1 MMKIKVCHLTSVHSV
16 FDTRIFYKECKSLER
31 AGYNVSLL
39 AKHNEKEIIDNIS
52 IIPFKSPGNRF
63 LRILISPFKM
73 FFLALKEKAVVYHFH
88 DPELIITGLLLRIFT
103 NSKIVYDIHDNY
115 SKIIIDKS
123 WIKFKFLRLF
133 ISKLFLYFELMTCK
147 IMSANVVIL
156 PNWLNKYPKAVLV
169 RNYPILGTVKGGKKN
184 NLFVYVGVMNPERSA
199 MEMISIFIELIKLS
213 PNMRF
218 KIIGVFGEKKLEADV
233 MDSINRCPNI
243 DFLGYHPFV
252 EVKKMLSKAKYGFVL
267 YSSVKYLENISSV
280 KIYEYLA
287 NEVIPIFSS
296 FEGFKYEIEKEGLG
310 IGVNPKNPR
319 QAAKKIYD
327 IIMDKE
333 KLRVIEKKIEKY
345 KTKYSWESEKRE
357 LLNLYNKFL
366 KSF

>member
-1 MMKIKVCHLTSVHSV
+1 M
-16 FDTRIFYKECKSLER
+16 DTRILYKECKSLTK
-31 AGYNVSLL
+31 AGYDVTLIAMNPKLEV
-39 AKHNEKEIIDNIS
+39 KEGVR
-52 IIPFKSPGNRF
+52 IIPFPSYKNRF
-63 LRILISPFKM
+63 KRLLISPFKM

-88 DPELIITGLLLRIFT
+88 DPELIITGLLLKIFT
-103 NSKIVYDIHDNY
+103 NSKIVYDIHENY
-115 SKIIIDKS
+115 SKTIIDRS
-123 WIKFKFLRLF
+123 WIKFKFLRLI

-147 IMSANVVIL
+147 IMSANVVVL
-156 PNWLNKYPKAVLV
+156 PNWLNKYAKAVLV
-169 RNYPILGTVKGGKKN
+169 RNYPILETVKWKKNN
-184 NLFVYVGVMNPERSA
+184 NLFVYVGVMSLERSS
-199 MEMISIFIELIKLS
+199 MGMISIFIELIKLS

-243 DFLGYHPFV
+243 DFLGYRPFV

-267 YSSVKYLENISSV
+267 YSSVKYLENIPV
-280 KIYEYLA
+280 KMYEYLA

-296 FEGFKYEIEKEGLG
+296 FEGFKYEIESEGWG
-310 IGVNPKNPR
+310 IGVNPKNPK

-333 KLRVIEKKIEKY
+333 KLRVIEKKIKKY